1 MMTRKQLE
9 ALAVRLYMIHNR
21 NRIHKSQKADA
32 MLYIQIK
39 VTKLRMDSIIDMIDN
54 ILTEMEVRG

>member
-1 MMTRKQLE
+1 MNRGKLE
-9 ALAVRLYMIHNR
+9 ELAVRLYMIHNR
-21 NRIHKSQKADA
+21 NRIHKRQKADA